1 MHAQYV
7 GEDTYCPPVT
17 AASAGTPLVWTA
29 WLWPATPSR
38 LPRHGGGTP
47 GVMSSHASSRLGLG
61 RRWLWV
67 GRCWLPWAG
76 GLGPTWRPQEAAAE
90 EIEVCPAKHLAFQHF
105 EAVNVPLDW
114 ARTPRQGHPSFDCL
128 VVLIQ
133 SCGEASQSLDRTG
146 GGAREPQ
153 IELRRLPLADQGA
166 RSPAPGRSPRRP
178 RQTARGAE

>member
-1 MHAQYV
+1 
-7 GEDTYCPPVT
+7 
-17 AASAGTPLVWTA
+17 
-29 WLWPATPSR
+29 
-38 LPRHGGGTP
+38 
-47 GVMSSHASSRLGLG
+47 MSSHASPGLGLG

-90 EIEVCPAKHLAFQHF
+90 EIEVRPAKHLAFQHL

-114 ARTPRQGHPSFDCL
+114 ARTPRQGHPGFDCL

-133 SCGEASQSLDRTG
+133 SCGEAAQSLDRAG

-153 IELRRLPLADQGA
+153 IELRRLPLAHQGHEIL
-166 RSPAPGRSPRRP
+166 REVDRLGHLGRREQGDPGDYAATGSSS
-178 RQTARGAE
+178 T